1 MAGRTAAR
9 ASSARKNRRRTGGSI
24 HVFTFQ
30 RTNSAHDNTASDMDQ
45 AAPRIAR
52 LTPSPRGSAPGL
64 IAFSRRFGE
73 LELNSEIDPGDPR
86 DEMLAERQ

>member
-1 MAGRTAAR
+1 
-9 ASSARKNRRRTGGSI
+9 
-24 HVFTFQ
+24 
-30 RTNSAHDNTASDMDQ
+30 MDQ